1 MQSVPLTTIYVRIKG
16 KTFVVG
22 VAACMMLLNSISC
35 GLAAAETTYFEE
47 ILSTISRRSE
57 WPSARFALAEAQ
69 FHSKQW
75 KKAVEEWEKLV
86 IDHQYDP
93 LAPKALWR
101 IVVTQ
106 SGPLNDKRAAIK
118 TTQRL
123 IQTYPKDLYGEQA
136 FLGKAYLFYW
146 SKNKARAK
154 EAADRYLQMF
164 PHGHFTKAAN
174 QLLTDLK

>member
-1 MQSVPLTTIYVRIKG
+1 MKSKAV
-16 KTFVVG
+16 VVG
-22 VAACMMLLNSISC
+22 VAACMILLSGVSC
-35 GLAAAETTYFEE
+35 GLAAADAAHFEE

-57 WPSARFALAEAQ
+57 WPSARFALAEIQ

-75 KKAVEEWEKLV
+75 KKAVDEWEKLV
-86 IDHQYDP
+86 VDHQHDP

-118 TTQRL
+118 TAQRL
-123 IQTYPKDLYGEQA
+123 IQAYPKDLYGERA
-136 FLGKAYLFYW
+136 FLSEAYLFYW
-146 SKNKARAK
+146 SKNKTRAR

-164 PHGHFTKAAN
+164 PDGRFTKAAT
-174 QLLTDLK
+174 QLLADLK